1 MWYVGGVGLLVEV
14 DDGGYLV
21 EEDDGGCLVE
31 KESDSGGGSGK
42 VM

>member
-14 DDGGYLV
+14 DDGVCLAEV
-21 EEDDGGCLVE
+21 DDGGGLVE

>member
-1 MWYVGGVGLLVEV
+1 MGYVGGVGLLVEV